1 MPTDSAAPAC
11 CAVTRSI
18 IDNAKR
24 RSEISVIVQS
34 GGGRRNIF
42 LMERL
47 AANIHEGLRRQFN
60 RQMLKL
66 RKAAKLTHAK

>member
-1 MPTDSAAPAC
+1 MPTDSAAPARR
-11 CAVTRSI
+11 AVSRSI

-34 GGGRRNIF
+34 GGG
-42 LMERL
+42 
-47 AANIHEGLRRQFN
+47 GLRRQFN